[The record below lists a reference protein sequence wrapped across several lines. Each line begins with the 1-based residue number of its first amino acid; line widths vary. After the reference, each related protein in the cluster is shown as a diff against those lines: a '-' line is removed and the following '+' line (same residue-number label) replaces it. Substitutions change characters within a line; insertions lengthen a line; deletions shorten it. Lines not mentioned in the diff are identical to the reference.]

1 MKEEVLIEALKR
13 GENTAYEYTYRQ
25 YFPMI
30 RDYLTKNNG
39 SIEDAHDIFQETLIV
54 LVKQM
59 RKPTFKLSA
68 KLSTYLYA
76 ITRKM
81 WLYKLRGK
89 KEVDS
94 LDARED
100 KEKLLGTVD
109 IDGIEIKQIF
119 EEKYQL
125 VQEVLKTLTEE
136 CQKVIIGFYFK
147 KLPLKEIEKKLNYSK
162 GFGKQKKKRCMDGFK
177 KLVLDHPESKNL
189 LA

>member
-1 MKEEVLIEALKR
+1 MKEETLIEALKK
-13 GENTAYEYTYRQ
+13 GEHTAYEYAYRQ

-39 SIEDAHDIFQETLIV
+39 SKEDAHDIFQETLIV
-54 LVKQM
+54 LVKQL

-68 KLSTYLYA
+68 KLGTYLYA
-76 ITRKM
+76 IARKM

-100 KEKLLGTVD
+100 KEKLLGAVD
-109 IDGIEIKQIF
+109 VDGIEIKQVF
-119 EEKYQL
+119 EKKYQL

-136 CQKVIIGFYFK
+136 CQKVIISFYFK
-147 KLPLKEIEKKLNYSK
+147 QLPLKEIEANLNYSK
-162 GFGKQKKKRCMDGFK
+162 GFGKLKKKRCMDGFK
-177 KLVLDHPESKNL
+177 KLVLAHPESKTL
-189 LA
+189 VA